1 MDNDEII
8 IVLTHV
14 PDETCANKIADL
26 LIQQQLAACVNIQS
40 PCQSVYA
47 WKNTIERATEW
58 PMTIK
63 TTRQQYAEVE
73 SCISKHHPYELP
85 DILCL
90 HVDGGLPAYLQWVSA
105 NAAHN

>member
-47 WKNTIERATEW
+47 WNNTIERATEW

-73 SCISKHHPYELP
+73 SCILKHHPYELP

-90 HVDGGLPAYLQWVSA
+90 NVDGGLPAYLQWVSA
-105 NAAHN
+105 NTAHN